1 MTLSSRK
8 EELLENLLKDIK
20 PLEAKLEDN
29 INMLQSQIN
38 AVKDATDAKHDK
50 LLEHNNQAKEDIIAQ
65 VNANTDKIINFD
77 NVDKFEEM
85 TKELIKMAK
94 EIKLKDEAWKEERRR
109 LEFQRKFE
117 AEENKRR
124 IEELLEEQKIIAE
137 KARKEQEKLN
147 AQLGAKL
154 EAKLQKLGEKTLE
167 GAEEKI
173 READAVIQAREK
185 LEKGDQEEPRRLS
198 TMIKQD
204 SRTAMTI
211 KMSRKHGIIGIIFL
225 LLLLVL
231 LLLLLVLVGL
241 TTHYAMK
248 FVRKSEIGKE
258 RTIN

>member
-1 MTLSSRK
+1 
-8 EELLENLLKDIK
+8 
-20 PLEAKLEDN
+20 
-29 INMLQSQIN
+29 
-38 AVKDATDAKHDK
+38 
-50 LLEHNNQAKEDIIAQ
+50 
-65 VNANTDKIINFD
+65 
-77 NVDKFEEM
+77 M

-211 KMSRKHGIIGIIFL
+211 RMSRKHGIIGIIFL

-231 LLLLLVLVGL
+231 LGL
-241 TTHYAMK
+241 TAHYAVI
-248 FVRKSEIGKE
+248 FFGKSDTGKE
-258 RTIN
+258 RTINKCLFILGGCICHTSVTLIAQVLVQCWFQVVVYVISTCNVKIVQ